1 LLSEHV
7 TSDNDACDGC
17 SSFGLPLS
25 VRFANMSEQR
35 HRHFLRLR
43 VEHRA
48 GQLARL
54 AGTAKL

>member
-25 VRFANMSEQR
+25 GRFANMSE
-35 HRHFLRLR
+35 HVIDTVLRLR